1 MTLLDVALI
10 LIALGLAVSL
20 AAARRQNRQL
30 RDNLAKQAEQAER
43 LEDFQR
49 SAESR
54 LDALIDAPPHV
65 LLVLDQDGAIMRAN
79 SRATEMLGT
88 AVIGR
93 TVIDATRSHE
103 IDAVVQSTLGQQRS
117 EERPVTWNAR
127 PYFARAVPISDGGAV
142 LALEDQADRLRLER
156 VRRDFVANV
165 SHELRTPLASVR
177 LLIETLLNGALEE
190 PEMATRML
198 NQMLSEVDSITQ
210 LAQELLDL
218 SMIESGQMP
227 MQVTRANL
235 HEIVDEQIIHYEPLA
250 QQKHLSVEDNVPIDV
265 IVEVDRK
272 MIGRVL
278 GNLIHNA
285 IKFTPDRGRISIGAV
300 VGRRQDHSQRGR
312 YRRGH
317 SRRGSAAHLR
327 TVLQSGS
334 RARQERHGVGVS
346 HCAPRGG
353 SARRPHLGRK
363 RGRQRRDVLLHAAC
377 SKWQMT
383 MTMPS
388 LSLSFVI
395 VQTDSPHLSPSQSAS
410 VPPHRLRSSRA
421 ASECAHP
428 PCAYR
433 RDNRS
438 PTLAAAAVRG

>member
-20 AAARRQNRQL
+20 AAARRHNRQL

-54 LDALIDAPPHV
+54 LDALIDAPPQV
-65 LLVLDQDGAIMRAN
+65 LLVLDQDGAILRAN
-79 SRATEMLGT
+79 SRATELLGT

-103 IDAVVQSTLGQQRS
+103 IDAVVQNTLGQQRS

-127 PYFARAVPISDGGAV
+127 PYFARAVPISGGGAV

-177 LLIETLLNGALEE
+177 LLIETLQNSALEE
-190 PEMATRML
+190 PELAGRML

-227 MQVTRANL
+227 MQLTRANL
-235 HEIVDEQIIHYEPLA
+235 HEIVDEQIVHYETLT
-250 QQKHLSVEDNVPIDV
+250 QQKNLSVADTVPIDV
-265 IVEVDRK
+265 MAEVDRK

-278 GNLIHNA
+278 GNLLHNA
-285 IKFTPDRGRISIGAV
+285 IKFTPEGGRISIGAV
-300 VGRRQDHSQRGR
+300 VAGDQITASVADTGAGIPAEDLPRIFERFYKVD
-312 YRRGH
+312 
-317 SRRGSAAHLR
+317 
-327 TVLQSGS
+327 
-334 RARQERHGVGVS
+334 RARDKSGTGLGLAIARHVVEAHGGRIWAESVEG
-346 HCAPRGG
+346 RG
-353 SARRPHLGRK
+353 ATFYLTLPK
-363 RGRQRRDVLLHAAC
+363 
-377 SKWQMT
+377 
-383 MTMPS
+383 
-388 LSLSFVI
+388 
-395 VQTDSPHLSPSQSAS
+395 AS
-410 VPPHRLRSSRA
+410 
-421 ASECAHP
+421 
-428 PCAYR
+428 
-433 RDNRS
+433 
-438 PTLAAAAVRG
+438 